1 LREKVSA
8 KPTDEGSKAVTETQ
22 MRKTTAKQAKALRR
36 NQPVTERLLW
46 KHLRDR
52 RLEGL
57 KFRRQVPIGPFV
69 VDFACLGRR
78 LVVEADGPFH
88 DSDADAVRDAWLN
101 TQGFRVLRFSNS
113 EVAARDL
120 VLGRIIEAAIT
131 PSLKRPLDPSSD
143 PLRGSPSPAR
153 GEGRRMP

>member
-1 LREKVSA
+1 
-8 KPTDEGSKAVTETQ
+8 
-22 MRKTTAKQAKALRR
+22 MRKATTNQARSLRR
-36 NQPVTERLLW
+36 SQPATERLLW

-78 LVVEADGPFH
+78 LVIEADGPFH
-88 DSDADAVRDAWLN
+88 DVDADAVRDAWLT

-113 EVAARDL
+113 EVAAKDF
-120 VLGRIIEAAIT
+120 VFGRIIEAAIT

-143 PLRGSPSPAR
+143 LLRRPPSPAR
-153 GEGRRMP
+153 GEGR